1 MTTTSRPRKPWRV
14 ILSGSQGF
22 ISETD
27 HTSEAKAYEQL
38 CTALRDPASVASEA
52 MVMQW
57 SDGRWWHFETL
68 HADNIPAS

>member
-1 MTTTSRPRKPWRV
+1 MPTSRPSKPWRV
-14 ILSGSQGF
+14 SLSGPAGF
-22 ISETD
+22 ISETP
-27 HTSEAKAYEQL
+27 HTSEAKAYEQAL
-38 CTALRDPASVASEA
+38 AALRDPSTGAFEA